1 MKAVTW
7 QGKHDVRTE
16 EVPDPQILDPGDV
29 LLKVSSTAICGSD
42 LHLYAGSIPEMR
54 SGDILGHEFM
64 GEVVE
69 TGADVTR
76 VQKGQRVVVPFC
88 IACGDCFFCKNG
100 QTSLCDN
107 TNPDAHK
114 VEELYGYSGSG
125 LFGYSHLFGGYAG
138 GQAEYVRVPKADVGC
153 FVIPDGVPDEQV
165 LFLTD
170 IFPTGYQA
178 ADNCDLKGG
187 ETVAIWGAGPVGLF
201 AALSCK
207 LLNAGRVVVI
217 DRVPSRLEMAREKL
231 DVETLHLDDDDIYER
246 LREMTDG
253 RGPDCVIDA
262 VGLDAHGTGL
272 HEAYDAVKRAVGLE
286 TDDGTALRQAI
297 NCCRKGGIV
306 SVPGVYGGVMD
317 KYPTGAQ
324 FGKALTLKGGQTH
337 VHRYLDRLFK
347 HVQDG
352 VDASFPITHRATLD
366 DAPELYETF
375 RTKSDECVKVVM
387 TPGG

>member
-16 EVPDPQILDPGDV
+16 EVADPQIMADHDV
-29 LLKVSSTAICGSD
+29 ILKVTSTAICGSD

-54 SGDILGHEFM
+54 AGDVLGHEFM

-69 TGADVTR
+69 TGSGVSR
-76 VQKGQRVVVPFC
+76 IQKGQRVVVPFC
-88 IACGDCFFCKNG
+88 IACGDCFWCKNG
-100 QTSLCDN
+100 QTSLCDE
-107 TNPDAHK
+107 TNPDQHK
-114 VEELYGYSGSG
+114 LEELYGYGGAG

-138 GQAEYVRVPKADVGC
+138 GQAELVRVPHADVGC
-153 FVIPDGVPDEQV
+153 FVIPEEVPDEQV

-170 IFPTGYQA
+170 IFPTGYMA

-187 ETVAIWGAGPVGLF
+187 ETVAVWGCGPVGLF
-201 AALSCK
+201 ALLSAK
-207 LLNAGRVVVI
+207 LLGADRVIGI
-217 DRVPSRLEMAREKL
+217 DRIPKRLEMAREQ
-231 DVETLHLDDDDIYER
+231 VGAETLNLDEDDVYER

-253 RGPDCVIDA
+253 RGPDCCIDA
-262 VGLDAHGTGL
+262 VGLDAHGTGIVQ
-272 HEAYDAVKRAVGLE
+272 AYDAVKRVLGTE
-286 TDDGTALRQAI
+286 TDNGTALRQAI
-297 NCCRKGGIV
+297 TCCRKGGIV

-317 KYPTGAQ
+317 KFPVGAM
-324 FGKALTLKGGQTH
+324 FGKALTVKGGQTH
-337 VHRYLDRLFK
+337 VHRYLQTLFD
-347 HVQDG
+347 HVRNG